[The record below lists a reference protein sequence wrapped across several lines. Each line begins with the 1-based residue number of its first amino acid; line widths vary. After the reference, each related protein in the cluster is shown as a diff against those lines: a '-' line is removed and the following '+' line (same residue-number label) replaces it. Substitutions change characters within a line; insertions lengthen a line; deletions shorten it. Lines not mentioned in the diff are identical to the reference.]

1 MRKRERLEN
10 AIAGEAVDRVPV
22 ALWRHWP
29 GDDQRAADL
38 ARSIIDFQH
47 DYNWDFARVMPSTN
61 FQVID
66 YGLQDA
72 WQGNLRG
79 TREITK
85 TITKRSLDWTELRSL
100 TPDRGI
106 LARQVE
112 CMRIVCNAFES
123 EDVPIV
129 HTVYSPF
136 AQASRLG
143 GTELVIRH
151 MRTHPDRLRTGL
163 NVLTESTLRFIEAL
177 WRIPNVAG
185 IFYVTEFANYDQMS
199 EAEYATFAMPYNL
212 KILESLPERW
222 WFNVIQI
229 QGAAP
234 MVRLFSELP
243 VQALNWDTREGH
255 PDLSRAK
262 GLFTGAVCG
271 GLGDWK
277 DLHLGT
283 PSTIQDAI
291 REAVHHTEG
300 RRFILSGS
308 NTGYVTTP
316 ISNIRAVR
324 SLAESIA
331 I

>member
-10 AIAGEAVDRVPV
+10 AIAGEAVDRIPV
-22 ALWRHWP
+22 ALWRHWS

-47 DYNWDFARVMPSTN
+47 DYNWDFVRVMPSAN

-66 YGLQDA
+66 YGLQDE
-72 WQGNLRG
+72 WRGHLQG
-79 TREITK
+79 TRNITK
-85 TITKRSLDWTELRSL
+85 TIAKRSLDWTELRSL

-106 LARQVE
+106 LAQQVE
-112 CMRIVCNAFES
+112 CMRIVCNAFET
-123 EDVPIV
+123 EDIPVL
-129 HTVYSPF
+129 HTIYSPF

-143 GTELVIRH
+143 GSELVIRN

-185 IFYVTEFANYDQMS
+185 IFYVTEFGDYDKMS
-199 EAEYATFAMPYNL
+199 EAEYASFAMPYNL

-222 WFNVIQI
+222 WFNVLQI
-229 QGAAP
+229 QGLSP
-234 MVRLFSELP
+234 MIRLFSEAP
-243 VQALNWDTREGH
+243 VQALNWDTRDGH

-262 GLFTGAVCG
+262 GLFSGVVCG

-277 DLHLGT
+277 DLHQGT

-291 REAVHHTEG
+291 REAVHQTES
-300 RRFILSGS
+300 RRFILTGSGS
-308 NTGYVTTP
+308 GYITTP